1 VRSLAYRWLHK
12 IGKSGYTCANKEGS
26 LMAKTRS
33 ILWLVAGTL
42 AGGGACGGGSNAGD
56 VVSCT
61 MASASIFG
69 SMTICQEVP
78 ASDRAQL
85 QKACVLPADAGL
97 GTAGTSAHFTDGPCS
112 HTNALG
118 GCKVSNGSFPVTT
131 WYYQSNGV
139 GGATATPAD
148 IQTMCA
154 GVGTFVAP

>member
-1 VRSLAYRWLHK
+1 
-12 IGKSGYTCANKEGS
+12 
-26 LMAKTRS
+26 MAKTRS
-33 ILWLVAGTL
+33 ILWLVAVAL

-112 HTNALG
+112 HANALG

-139 GGATATPAD
+139 GGPTATPAD
-148 IQTMCA
+148 IQTMCT